1 MARTGP
7 RNTVDKRAAA
17 AEARRQSE
25 ARALRN
31 RRIITGAVVA
41 LVLIGAIVFFATRP
55 EPEGLANIQTLP
67 DLGQAHIDPTGP
79 APEYNSNPPTSGP
92 HAPTAAV
99 CGIYRE
105 PVPDINLVHDLEHGV
120 VIISYDPTLPESDRQ
135 QLEDFARDAGTH
147 IIVVPR
153 EGMETPIA
161 LTAWTKLLRLNAVDV
176 PSIEGFYGQFAQF
189 GPEANVPCPFS
200 IDQSQEG

>member
-67 DLGQAHIDPTGP
+67 DLGQAHIDRTGP
-79 APEYNSNPPTSGP
+79 APEYNSNPPTSGS

-105 PVPDINLVHDLEHGV
+105 LVPDINLVHDLEHGV